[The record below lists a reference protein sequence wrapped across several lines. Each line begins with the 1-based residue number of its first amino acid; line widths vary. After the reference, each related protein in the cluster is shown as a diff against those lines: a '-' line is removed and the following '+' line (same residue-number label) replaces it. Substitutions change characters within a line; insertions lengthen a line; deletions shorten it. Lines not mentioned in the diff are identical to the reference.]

1 MPMDRLLIA
10 RYDLEGEWSAR
21 EYVDFIYTQKESVTM
36 QERSEGGLAMEN
48 NKKSLDEIYR
58 EVETDLKKGSF
69 KGPKYE
75 KIDIMVYGAGD
86 QEANEANKADEN

>member
-1 MPMDRLLIA
+1 
-10 RYDLEGEWSAR
+10 
-21 EYVDFIYTQKESVTM
+21 M

-69 KGPKYE
+69 KGPKSVM
-75 KIDIMVYGAGD
+75 ILIWSFFTM
-86 QEANEANKADEN
+86 Q

>member
-1 MPMDRLLIA
+1 
-10 RYDLEGEWSAR
+10 
-21 EYVDFIYTQKESVTM
+21 M

-69 KGPKYE
+69 KGSKYE

>member
-1 MPMDRLLIA
+1 
-10 RYDLEGEWSAR
+10 
-21 EYVDFIYTQKESVTM
+21 M

-58 EVETDLKKGSF
+58 EDETDLKKGSF

>member
-1 MPMDRLLIA
+1 M
-10 RYDLEGEWSAR
+10 
-21 EYVDFIYTQKESVTM
+21 
-36 QERSEGGLAMEN
+36 MEN

>member
-1 MPMDRLLIA
+1 MKFTAKLKPI
-10 RYDLEGEWSAR
+10 W
-21 EYVDFIYTQKESVTM
+21 
-36 QERSEGGLAMEN
+36 
-48 NKKSLDEIYR
+48 
-58 EVETDLKKGSF
+58 KKGSF

>member
-10 RYDLEGEWSAR
+10 WYDIEGEWSAR

-58 EVETDLKKGSF
+58 EVETDLKKVLLRAPNT
-69 KGPKYE
+69 KK
-75 KIDIMVYGAGD
+75 
-86 QEANEANKADEN
+86 

>member
-1 MPMDRLLIA
+1 
-10 RYDLEGEWSAR
+10 
-21 EYVDFIYTQKESVTM
+21 M

-69 KGPKYE
+69 
-75 KIDIMVYGAGD
+75 MVYGAGD

>member
-1 MPMDRLLIA
+1 MLTLFTHKKSLL
-10 RYDLEGEWSAR
+10 RCRRD
-21 EYVDFIYTQKESVTM
+21 QKE
-36 QERSEGGLAMEN
+36 GLLWKTI
-48 NKKSLDEIYR
+48 KKSLDEIYR

>member
-1 MPMDRLLIA
+1 
-10 RYDLEGEWSAR
+10 
-21 EYVDFIYTQKESVTM
+21 M

-69 KGPKYE
+69 KGPQIRKNRHN
-75 KIDIMVYGAGD
+75 GLWCW
-86 QEANEANKADEN
+86 

>member
-1 MPMDRLLIA
+1 
-10 RYDLEGEWSAR
+10 
-21 EYVDFIYTQKESVTM
+21 M

-58 EVETDLKKGSF
+58 EVETDLKKGSV

>member
-1 MPMDRLLIA
+1 
-10 RYDLEGEWSAR
+10 
-21 EYVDFIYTQKESVTM
+21 
-36 QERSEGGLAMEN
+36 MEN

-75 KIDIMVYGAGD
+75 KIDIILDYSRRSRESG
-86 QEANEANKADEN
+86 

>member
-1 MPMDRLLIA
+1 MN
-10 RYDLEGEWSAR
+10 GQR
-21 EYVDFIYTQKESVTM
+21 ENMLTLFTH
-36 QERSEGGLAMEN
+36 
-48 NKKSLDEIYR
+48 KKSLDEIYR

>member
-1 MPMDRLLIA
+1 MQL
-10 RYDLEGEWSAR
+10 R

>member
-1 MPMDRLLIA
+1 MLTLFTHKKSLL
-10 RYDLEGEWSAR
+10 RCRRD
-21 EYVDFIYTQKESVTM
+21 QKE
-36 QERSEGGLAMEN
+36 EN